1 MVKMWNKVAMSGSM
15 FLKEL
20 VGIFKMPGVK
30 VPPFRYFTSE
40 KQLVETILALRGKGG
55 RKIGFTTP
63 SGSLLL

>member
-1 MVKMWNKVAMSGSM
+1 MMQMWNKVAMSGSM

-40 KQLVETILALRGKGG
+40 KHLVET
-55 RKIGFTTP
+55 
-63 SGSLLL
+63 S